1 MALPQQRFPISRM
14 RWALK
19 LTTGEWD
26 EESPSAPEV
35 EKFWAALKMFLLAFP
50 MACTCFRSSVGGN
63 KDAGVRQ
70 KEKGFEE
77 ILAANLT
84 IAERIVFFSIK
95 LIIYVKLK
103 GIKTLFPVNVEKGG
117 VQILY
122 LFSCGWFNANQQT
135 ANSQPQKLEK
145 LVSEVVWLN
154 VCVCVCFYYQQRSLA
169 GQGGPAGTWTACGLR
184 SSHTEHPKDWS
195 LSAPPAGPAENYS
208 QQVSLP
214 WRSCVQN
221 SVWFSKVTSAP
232 LYLIAGGR
240 ACSKRKHSTATFLEA
255 VSQQTGQIRWDTNIL
270 RFLFFQM
277 SKDQLQQCNPVGH
290 KHAIY
295 ILVHTLAVKFMYF
308 FYFNLKFTPN
318 NFYQFANITLTG
330 RTINYPF
337 TRWQQ
342 LALETKNKWKTQS
355 C

>member
-50 MACTCFRSSVGGN
+50 MVCTCFRSSVGGN

-103 GIKTLFPVNVEKGG
+103 GIKTLFPVNMEKGG

-154 VCVCVCFYYQQRSLA
+154 VCVCFFLLPTAVTSRSGWSCRNMNCLWSEVISHRTSKRLITVSA
-169 GQGGPAGTWTACGLR
+169 SCRTCRELQPAGV
-184 SSHTEHPKDWS
+184 
-195 LSAPPAGPAENYS
+195 SAMKE
-208 QQVSLP
+208 L
-214 WRSCVQN
+214 
-221 SVWFSKVTSAP
+221 
-232 LYLIAGGR
+232 
-240 ACSKRKHSTATFLEA
+240 CSK
-255 VSQQTGQIRWDTNIL
+255 
-270 RFLFFQM
+270 
-277 SKDQLQQCNPVGH
+277 
-290 KHAIY
+290 
-295 ILVHTLAVKFMYF
+295 
-308 FYFNLKFTPN
+308 
-318 NFYQFANITLTG
+318 
-330 RTINYPF
+330 
-337 TRWQQ
+337 
-342 LALETKNKWKTQS
+342 
-355 C
+355 